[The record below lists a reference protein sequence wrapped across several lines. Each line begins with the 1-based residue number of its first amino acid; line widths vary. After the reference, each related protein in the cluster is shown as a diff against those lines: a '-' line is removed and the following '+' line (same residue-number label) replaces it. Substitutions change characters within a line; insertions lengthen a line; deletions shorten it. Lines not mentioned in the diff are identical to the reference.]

1 MFHYWL
7 VLERKFLV
15 VAAIEEARVPAG
27 AADPPLAVQGVCG
40 ERAQHGA
47 GGPTR
52 PIQPSRLPPS
62 GENYWNTHMRPTMN
76 ICC

>member
-27 AADPPLAVQGVCG
+27 AADPPLAVQGICG
-40 ERAQHGA
+40 ERTQHGA
-47 GGPTR
+47 GGQTWPL
-52 PIQPSRLPPS
+52 QQSRLPPP
-62 GENYWNTHMRPTMN
+62 GENYCNTHMRPTMKF
-76 ICC
+76 CV